1 MIYIIFYYQNY
12 IILIMNKSKK
22 LIDVVVVPLLF
33 ICTVFS
39 YIYQEPSKS
48 DQILLIIFAGA
59 FWIIDIIL
67 SKNEKQKN

>member
-1 MIYIIFYYQNY
+1 MRTF
-12 IILIMNKSKK
+12 KK
-22 LIDVVVVPLLF
+22 LLDVVVVPLLF

-48 DQILLIIFAGA
+48 DQILLVVFAGA

-67 SKNEKQKN
+67 RENNK

>member
-1 MIYIIFYYQNY
+1 MKKVKRLFDRSVMPILFVSLTLSAIY
-12 IILIMNKSKK
+12 
-22 LIDVVVVPLLF
+22 
-33 ICTVFS
+33 T
-39 YIYQEPSKS
+39 EPSKS